1 MTEEN
6 DTKTQQKIKK
16 IYGRIVT
23 VTGTLMGLAMCVY
36 FFTYGMLIDQGD
48 NAILWFEIITTV
60 LFVFGLIYLKRLGLF
75 ITRILLSGNTD
86 CRRMLKGMTVA
97 DIEKAP
103 Q

>member
-1 MTEEN
+1 MTQEN
-6 DTKTQQKIKK
+6 DANTRQKIKK

-23 VTGTLMGLAMCVY
+23 VAGTVMGLAMCVY

-60 LFVFGLIYLKRLGLF
+60 LFVFGLIYLKRLALF
-75 ITRILLSGNTD
+75 VTRILLSRNTD
-86 CRRMLKGMTVA
+86 CRRLLKDMTVA